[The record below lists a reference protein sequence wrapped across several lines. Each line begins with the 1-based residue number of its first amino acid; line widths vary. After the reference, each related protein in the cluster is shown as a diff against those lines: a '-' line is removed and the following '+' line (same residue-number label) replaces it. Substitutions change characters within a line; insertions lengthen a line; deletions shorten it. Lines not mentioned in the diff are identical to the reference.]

1 MRRNPQL
8 KNDVDDGNYESQ
20 QNNLVSEL
28 NEFVQAHFK
37 VVCDKFSVER
47 LKREYHIRDSF
58 AMVCQMYV
66 VTNSLM
72 KSGLYAGYSKA
83 TARQQ
88 AYRIV
93 HIEDCKNAID
103 AMRAESDP
111 LIEERRLT
119 ITNKCV
125 ERLERVIETGTD
137 RDAIAAVNVMQK
149 FLDSPLKKEKEKSK
163 ERNSV
168 DVVQDIQ
175 NELEN
180 MGVYE
185 SGSSLD
191 VTNVDEG
198 ATTITQ

>member
-1 MRRNPQL
+1 MRSNPQG
-8 KNDVDDGNYESQ
+8 KNIVDDGNYESP

-28 NEFVQAHFK
+28 NEFVQSHFK
-37 VVCDKFSVER
+37 VVCDKFSVYR
-47 LKREYHIRDSF
+47 LKREYHIRDSY

-72 KSGLYAGYSKA
+72 KSGLYAGYSKV

-93 HIEDCKNAID
+93 HIEECKNAIEV
-103 AMRAESDP
+103 MRADTDP

-149 FLDSPLKKEKEKSK
+149 FLDSPLRKKEEQKEEQK
-163 ERNSV
+163 ENN
-168 DVVQDIQ
+168 VVLDIQ
-175 NELEN
+175 QELEQ

-198 ATTITQ
+198 TATITQ

>member
-8 KNDVDDGNYESQ
+8 KNEVDDGNYESQ

-28 NEFVQAHFK
+28 NEFVQAHLK

-149 FLDSPLKKEKEKSK
+149 FLDSPLKKKEEKSK